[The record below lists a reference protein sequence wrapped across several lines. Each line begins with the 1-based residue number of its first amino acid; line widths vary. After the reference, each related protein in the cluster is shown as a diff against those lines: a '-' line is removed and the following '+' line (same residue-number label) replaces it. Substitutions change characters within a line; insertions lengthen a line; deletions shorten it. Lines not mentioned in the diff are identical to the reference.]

1 MAEVRLI
8 NAIPLEKEM
17 REYARYIG
25 LETTNECES
34 TAECCAD
41 MVSEAPAIDPES
53 LRGHAKQMKPKTK
66 SELMAEWAS
75 QPGQLKKEREVKA
88 VRKAMDDA
96 RAVMQ
101 DGLTRYVKKKTKARS
116 MAKAEADPFAELE
129 GWESME
135 QIQDACGLVAYMK
148 ELRQLIEKHEDV
160 VMLAD
165 ANTMQFVPAK
175 VYSYKETFKRMQEGR
190 DIFC

>member
-53 LRGHAKQMKPKTK
+53 LCGHAKQMKPKTK

-135 QIQDACGLVAYMK
+135 QIQDAYGYGEITADRRDK
-148 ELRQLIEKHEDV
+148 
-160 VMLAD
+160 LAD
-165 ANTMQFVPAK
+165 LWEPVKLQGTAARART
-175 VYSYKETFKRMQEGR
+175 STTTL
-190 DIFC
+190 